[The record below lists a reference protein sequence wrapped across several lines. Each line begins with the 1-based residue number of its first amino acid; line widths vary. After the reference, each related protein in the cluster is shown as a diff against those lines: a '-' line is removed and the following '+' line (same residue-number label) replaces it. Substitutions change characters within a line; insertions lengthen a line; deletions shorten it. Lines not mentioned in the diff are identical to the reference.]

1 MENEFLNGANVNKD
15 MVKIL
20 RLFDLLR
27 VSIRQVFRHR
37 RRYMG
42 VVLAISFGTCG
53 LILVLTVGRDVKL
66 NLNRDLELL
75 GGATRLKVSFAQESS
90 GRQKG
95 RIARPQ
101 WFHGQTVDAVRKLPG
116 VRDVSVL
123 LVKNSPSVTS
133 VRDQEHLFLVQGVD
147 GSFWDTN
154 GLAARHGELF
164 GAEAVDRRLRV
175 CVLGA
180 ELAKTIFGREDVAGL
195 TLPIDG
201 ELYHIAGV
209 LGGLGVGE
217 RTNVAL
223 IPFTTAQDRLKGLSC
238 PDQIYVRCSTWEDVT
253 RVTDD
258 IPRTIRSLQPGDDV
272 RLEIPWE
279 MLNRVQ
285 KVAWW
290 MEVFIYLAIVATL
303 VLGGLGIWNG
313 MMATV
318 RSRTHE
324 IGLKKAIGAEDS
336 DILIQFLG
344 EALFLSLGSAV
355 IGIAMGRG
363 AIQIVSRILKSS
375 PSEDLF
381 ILSVGLS
388 LIFSLL
394 LGLGAGFAP
403 SMLASRMEVV
413 SALRYE

>member
-1 MENEFLNGANVNKD
+1 MAG
-15 MVKIL
+15 IL

-75 GGATRLKVSFAQESS
+75 GGATRLKVSFSQESGGHNKIS
-90 GRQKG
+90 
-95 RIARPQ
+95 RPQ
-101 WFHGQTVDAVRKLPG
+101 WFHGQTIDAVGKLPG

-123 LVKNSPSVTS
+123 LAKNGPSVTS
-133 VRDQEHLFLVQGVD
+133 VRDQEHLFFVQGVD
-147 GSFWDTN
+147 GSFWEAN
-154 GLAARHGELF
+154 GFSPRYGELF
-164 GAEAVDRRLRV
+164 GADAVNRRLRV

-201 ELYHIAGV
+201 DLYHITGV

-223 IPFTTAQDRLKGLSC
+223 LPFTTAQDRLKGLSF
-238 PDQIYVRCSTWEDVT
+238 PDQMYIRCATWEDVS
-253 RVTDD
+253 RVMGD
-258 IPRTIRSLQPGDDV
+258 IPRVIQSRQPGDVV
-272 RLEIPWE
+272 RLEVAWE
-279 MLNRVQ
+279 MLNRVK

-381 ILSVGLS
+381 VLSVGLS

-403 SMLASRMEVV
+403 SMMASRMEVV